1 MLALV
6 SLFLSVFA
14 QNPVV
19 GAEDPVD
26 TIEVGAWRMLGPLP
40 RDQGSERRRIQVAA
54 KEMRPGVPWQE
65 IGETHAGPE
74 GMRLPWGE
82 PDVARH
88 LAEQDAVA
96 TNPRE
101 RLLLD
106 SGPLDLQEL
115 LPLLRANPDWAD
127 GATAFLYR
135 PIYANAAGSQ
145 PVSVGGLGKLSMW
158 WNGKRVLVEKNQRS
172 FRPEAHRLELQVYP
186 GLNHLLIQVDA
197 SELGWRFEMR
207 SERRISN
214 PRIHRAIDLGV
225 DYLIDRQAIDGSWP
239 SYDGYINGTSALA
252 VYTLIKSGVSPRHE
266 SVLKG
271 LAHLRKRRADRTY
284 AVALELMA
292 YQAGGDPQD
301 LPRIEELAEDL
312 VDWQLGNGL
321 WAYGADAGGWQGDL
335 SNAQYAALGLRAASA
350 SGVTIPQKT
359 WRALAEATLDCS
371 QKKPS
376 SRPTTG
382 GAAPAGFGYFIG
394 GSHESPSMT
403 AAGVG
408 TLAICRDHLDIT
420 TDNSL
425 KRKLDR
431 SIAAGIS
438 WLGAHWTL
446 GTGKTDPWN
455 FYYLYGLERAGGLTD
470 VEVFGEHAWYWEGAA
485 HIVGL
490 QKESGGWHR
499 DQQPISDCFALLF
512 LRRATGK
519 MAVTNVTRG
528 NPPMVESEGDLKLRL
543 SLRPPVALWIDSTT
557 PGFEDIVRVVY
568 WLKPPVGDWVRVEE
582 FQERRFAIQPQLDMP
597 GVWTIR
603 ADAVQAS
610 DAMLSSG
617 TLEFEQK
624 IGASPERLAYVDEG
638 EWNQGPAG
646 RPNARVSSTLRQ
658 YAQHFLTDGDPNT
671 AWYCEPDDQEPNCD
685 IRFHR
690 AQRAS
695 QVKIVLAPALAD
707 EEKRMPR
714 IQQLEV
720 RVNDRPAQVFTLSGD
735 LKQKVTVAFPED
747 IRVSRVRL
755 KVLDLDR
762 GILGEDA
769 IVGFAEVELY
779 PAP

>member
-65 IGETHAGPE
+65 IGETHAGPG

-88 LAEQDAVA
+88 MAEQDAVA

-292 YQAGGDPQD
+292 YQAGGDPQGAAGRGRAEVD
-301 LPRIEELAEDL
+301 LHLRPDADVPAGEGAGVEVPSLGGREGVHADGLLGVASWRGREHGGRLRHQEQGRVHPLDREAPDL
-312 VDWQLGNGL
+312 
-321 WAYGADAGGWQGDL
+321 DL
-335 SNAQYAALGLRAASA
+335 LH
-350 SGVTIPQKT
+350 
-359 WRALAEATLDCS
+359 
-371 QKKPS
+371 
-376 SRPTTG
+376 
-382 GAAPAGFGYFIG
+382 AAPAADEAREGEG
-394 GSHESPSMT
+394 H
-403 AAGVG
+403 
-408 TLAICRDHLDIT
+408 
-420 TDNSL
+420 
-425 KRKLDR
+425 
-431 SIAAGIS
+431 
-438 WLGAHWTL
+438 
-446 GTGKTDPWN
+446 DPA
-455 FYYLYGLERAGGLTD
+455 R
-470 VEVFGEHAWYWEGAA
+470 AA
-485 HIVGL
+485 H
-490 QKESGGWHR
+490 R
-499 DQQPISDCFALLF
+499 PDP
-512 LRRATGK
+512 
-519 MAVTNVTRG
+519 
-528 NPPMVESEGDLKLRL
+528 SE
-543 SLRPPVALWIDSTT
+543 PAPA
-557 PGFEDIVRVVY
+557 
-568 WLKPPVGDWVRVEE
+568 
-582 FQERRFAIQPQLDMP
+582 
-597 GVWTIR
+597 
-603 ADAVQAS
+603 AS
-610 DAMLSSG
+610 RS
-617 TLEFEQK
+617 
-624 IGASPERLAYVDEG
+624 GASP
-638 EWNQGPAG
+638 AG
-646 RPNARVSSTLRQ
+646 CP
-658 YAQHFLTDGDPNT
+658 G
-671 AWYCEPDDQEPNCD
+671 
-685 IRFHR
+685 
-690 AQRAS
+690 
-695 QVKIVLAPALAD
+695 
-707 EEKRMPR
+707 
-714 IQQLEV
+714 
-720 RVNDRPAQVFTLSGD
+720 
-735 LKQKVTVAFPED
+735 
-747 IRVSRVRL
+747 SRR
-755 KVLDLDR
+755 R
-762 GILGEDA
+762 
-769 IVGFAEVELY
+769 
-779 PAP
+779 